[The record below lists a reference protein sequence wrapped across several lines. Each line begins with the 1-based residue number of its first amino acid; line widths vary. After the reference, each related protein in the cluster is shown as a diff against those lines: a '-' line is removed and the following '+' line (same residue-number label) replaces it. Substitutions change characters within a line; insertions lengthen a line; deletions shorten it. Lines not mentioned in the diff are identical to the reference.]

1 MRLLF
6 TVIFSIIFFVESFAQ
21 GDLMI
26 FPKRLVFEGTQK
38 RAQTLYLSNNG
49 EDIVTYRVSYLE
61 IRMGSNGQF
70 ETIKLPDPGQR
81 FASPYLRVYPHT
93 ITLAPNEAQVVKVQL
108 TKTNELKPGEY
119 RSHLYFRAVPKT
131 KSDKKNKKTN
141 DKQHFDVSLTPV
153 YGISIANIIKIGEP
167 EVNVSIS
174 NLNFEGLNDSIPIIS
189 MDFNRLGKYSAYGD
203 FRVQH
208 TSKEGKETEVAVMKG
223 FAIYVPGATRKVRVE
238 LNNSKDVNYSSGIL
252 KVTYTSQADGKI
264 DATAVWNLNNP

>member
-6 TVIFSIIFFVESFAQ
+6 TVIFSIIFFVNSVAQ

-49 EDIVTYRVSYLE
+49 DDIETYRVSYTE
-61 IRMGSNGQF
+61 IRMGSKGQF

-81 FASPYLRVYPHT
+81 FASPYLRVYPRT

-131 KSDKKNKKTN
+131 KSDQKNKETN
-141 DKQHFDVSLTPV
+141 DKERFDISLTPV
-153 YGISIANIIKIGEP
+153 YGVSIANIIQIGEP
-167 EVNVSIS
+167 EVDVSLS
-174 NLNFEGLNDSIPIIS
+174 DLNFKVLKNNVPIIS
-189 MDFNRLGKYSAYGD
+189 MNFNRQGKYSVYGN
-203 FRVQH
+203 FRIYH
-208 TSKEGKETEVAVMKG
+208 TSKKGKETEVAVMKG
-223 FAIYVPGATRKVRVE
+223 FAVYVPSATRNVRVK
-238 LNNSKDVNYSSGIL
+238 LNTSKNVDYSSGLL
-252 KVTYTSQADGKI
+252 KVIYTSHAEGEI
-264 DATAVWNLNNP
+264 YATELLNLKSS

>member
-6 TVIFSIIFFVESFAQ
+6 TVIFSIVFFFNSFAQ

-49 EDIVTYRVSYLE
+49 KDIETYRISYLE

-70 ETIKLPDPGQR
+70 ETIKSPDPGQR
-81 FASPYLRVYPHT
+81 FASPYLRFYPRT

-131 KSDKKNKKTN
+131 KSDKKDKETN
-141 DKQHFDVSLTPV
+141 DSQGFDVSLTPV

-167 EVNVSIS
+167 EVDVSIS
-174 NLNFEGLNDSIPIIS
+174 DLNFEGLQDSKPIIS
-189 MDFNRLGKYSAYGD
+189 MNFNRQGKYSIYGD

-223 FAIYVPGATRKVRVE
+223 FAVYVPSATRKVLVE
-238 LNNSKDVNYSSGIL
+238 LNTSKDVDYSSGIL
-252 KVTYTSQADGKI
+252 KVIYTSQADGKI
-264 DATAVWNLNNP
+264 YATELLNLKSS

>member
-6 TVIFSIIFFVESFAQ
+6 TVIFLIIFFVNSYAQ
-21 GDLMI
+21 GDLMV

-49 EDIVTYRVSYLE
+49 KDVETYRISYLE

-70 ETIKLPDPGQR
+70 ETIKLPDPGQK
-81 FASPYLRVYPHT
+81 FASPYLRVYPRT

-131 KSDKKNKKTN
+131 KSDKKTKEIDDSQK
-141 DKQHFDVSLTPV
+141 FDISLTPV
-153 YGISIANIIKIGEP
+153 YGISIANIIQIGEP
-167 EVNVSIS
+167 EVDVSIS
-174 NLNFEGLNDSIPIIS
+174 DLNFEGLKDSVPIIS
-189 MDFNRLGKYSAYGD
+189 MNFNRQGKYSIYGD

-223 FAIYVPGATRKVRVE
+223 FAVYVPSATRKVRVE
-238 LNNSKDVNYSSGIL
+238 LNTSKDVDYSSGIL

-264 DATAVWNLNNP
+264 HATELLNLKSS